1 MFKTCKARDLT
12 IGTRI
17 VNRMGDVMEV
27 TAVVVGN
34 VKSRYGMVSVKCKPL
49 MEGMTGPRGEQA
61 FQARPNDVLRLAEFA
76 D

>member
-1 MFKTCKARDLT
+1 MYKTCKACHLT
-12 IGTRI
+12 TGTRI

-49 MEGMTGPRGEQA
+49 MEGMTGPRSEQA
-61 FQARPNDVLRLAEFA
+61 FQARPNDVLTLAEFA
-76 D
+76 K